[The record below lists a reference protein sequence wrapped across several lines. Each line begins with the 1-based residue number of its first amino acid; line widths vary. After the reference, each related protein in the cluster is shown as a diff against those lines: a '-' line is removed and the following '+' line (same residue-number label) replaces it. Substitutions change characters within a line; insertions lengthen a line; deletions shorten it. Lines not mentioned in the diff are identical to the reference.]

1 MEAFAVVTPTVSGAR
16 VPVSPRLIKGDLA
29 PTTLEA
35 LRVPR
40 SGRDVVS
47 NVSVSN
53 TLILAAFSAATALKF
68 PANFKKGRSR
78 KIYVQCRAETNE
90 AAVAWPELLK
100 EAEALNKEKKHFDGI
115 QKINMC
121 MELFEADIGSSDSK
135 ILKEPTEFIEE
146 FQAKMSPE
154 QKAAAFKMFS
164 CRGDLLIGLGATRN
178 AAVQY
183 AAAAA
188 LQPAEEGIEAKLA
201 NVKKLAK
208 VEPDSDGRI
217 PCSVLTGFLGSGKT
231 TLLNHILE
239 ANHGRR
245 IAVIENEFGEV
256 GIDDKLVKGGVEADG
271 DETIIEMNNGCICC
285 TVRGDLIAGLKTLCK
300 NARKSNQPL
309 DAVIIETTGLADP
322 APVAQTFFADPFVQS
337 QYYLDGFLTL
347 VDAHHIIQ
355 RLDEE
360 KPVGVV
366 NEAVSQIAFADR
378 ILLNKCDLVHG
389 TALDEV
395 EKRISMINQAVPIQ
409 RTTNS
414 EVPMD
419 YILGIQAFS
428 LDRIMDIDNAFLSD
442 VADAQHDESVT
453 SVGIHVNGEVYQK
466 TFNEWIALLLMERG
480 ADIFRTKGIL
490 AVKGMAEKYV
500 SHSIHMIFEGSP
512 QKAWQ
517 PGEKRECKIVFIG
530 KNLNREE
537 LTTGFMKC
545 MVAEQSD

>member
-1 MEAFAVVTPTVSGAR
+1 LPVACGKAAMSSIIGYNHISGYETHCKPIRTGISPECIKCLEEVECLSQSGKLFDAVQRINTCMEAYECTCVEE
-16 VPVSPRLIKGDLA
+16 PRQGLLLKDPEKFLA
-29 PTTLEA
+29 KELPSMTNEQKLTLE
-35 LRVPR
+35 
-40 SGRDVVS
+40 SMYD
-47 NVSVSN
+47 
-53 TLILAAFSAATALKF
+53 
-68 PANFKKGRSR
+68 
-78 KIYVQCRAETNE
+78 
-90 AAVAWPELLK
+90 
-100 EAEALNKEKKHFDGI
+100 
-115 QKINMC
+115 M
-121 MELFEADIGSSDSK
+121 
-135 ILKEPTEFIEE
+135 
-146 FQAKMSPE
+146 
-154 QKAAAFKMFS
+154 
-164 CRGDLLIGLGATRN
+164 RGDILSKLGANKRAVLDYKSALTINPESEQIKRKKQKLEDELGAT
-178 AAVQY
+178 
-183 AAAAA
+183 
-188 LQPAEEGIEAKLA
+188 AKH
-201 NVKKLAK
+201 
-208 VEPDSDGRI
+208 SDGRV
-217 PCSVLTGFLGSGKT
+217 PCTVLTGFLGSGKT
-231 TLLNHILE
+231 TLLNRILT
-239 ANHGRR
+239 ANHGKR

-256 GIDDKLVKGGVEADG
+256 GIDNGLLAGGFLSKEEDF
-271 DETIIEMNNGCICC
+271 IEMNNGCICC